1 MIEHSTFR
9 SSLRL
14 EYLFFIPH
22 SLKTPKDA
30 TLRSMINEL
39 LLPQLL
45 MLQSLSSPCAMQTPK
60 NPNHTSN
67 TPPRANFPSTP

>member
-39 LLPQLL
+39 LLPQL
-45 MLQSLSSPCAMQTPK
+45 
-60 NPNHTSN
+60 
-67 TPPRANFPSTP
+67 